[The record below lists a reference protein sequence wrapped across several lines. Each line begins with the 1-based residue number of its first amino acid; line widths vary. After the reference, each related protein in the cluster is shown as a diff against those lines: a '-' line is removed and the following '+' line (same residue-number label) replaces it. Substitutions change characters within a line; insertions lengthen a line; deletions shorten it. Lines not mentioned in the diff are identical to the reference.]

1 MSENSVATI
10 TITIDE
16 YFDLRQKAEANA
28 YLMTELAR
36 LDHRLEDV
44 SRRLFEMEEKY
55 KRG

>member
-36 LDHRLEDV
+36 LDYRLEDV
-44 SRRLFEMEEKY
+44 NKRLFEMEEKY
-55 KRG
+55 RRG